1 MNYSVVVGLGNP
13 GSQYDATRHNVGFAV
28 VDLLREVS
36 GISDLSDVSS
46 KAAADVRAA
55 ISGSLGHHGWAER
68 HGFLEATCTIGS
80 WSAHL
85 IKPITYMNRSGEP
98 LQQFLHYRKIPITQV
113 VVVHDEIDIPFG
125 ALRVKVDG
133 GEGGHNGL
141 RSISE
146 MCGGRGYARVR
157 VGVGKPPQGSPLL
170 QRADGIAQWVL
181 GRFTSE
187 EQPYAEELVVNGV
200 RAVCELAAKGLK
212 SAQNLC
218 NRPGLTQS

>member
-13 GSQYDATRHNVGFAV
+13 GPQYDSTRHNVGFAV
-28 VDLLREVS
+28 VDLLKAVS
-36 GISDLSDVSS
+36 GIADFGEVNSRALAYV
-46 KAAADVRAA
+46 KAALA
-55 ISGSLGHHGWAER
+55 GSLGHQGWQVR
-68 HGFLEATCTIGS
+68 QGYLESTCTIGS

-85 IKPITYMNRSGEP
+85 IKPMTYMNRSGEP
-98 LQQFLHYRKIPITQV
+98 LQQFLQYRKIALNQV

-125 ALRVKVDG
+125 DLRVKVSG

-146 MCGGRGYARVR
+146 VCGGRGYARVR
-157 VGVGKPPQGSPLL
+157 VGVGKPPPGSPLL

-181 GRFTSE
+181 GRFSAE

-200 RAVCELAAKGLK
+200 RAVCELATK
-212 SAQNLC
+212 
-218 NRPGLTQS
+218 